1 MDEFGAADTGIP
13 GLDDILC
20 GGLPR
25 GHLYL
30 LVGEPGAGKTTLALQ
45 FLLAGVARG
54 ETCLYIALSETRRE
68 LDEVAASHG
77 WQTEGLVIHEL
88 STAEK
93 APEDG
98 SPLFDPG
105 ELDLHETTTSLLDAV
120 ERLRPSRVVF
130 DSLSELRM
138 LAHNAQRYRRQ
149 VLGLR
154 DYFAGRNCTVVLIDD
169 ERSESTDM
177 QLRTVAHGVVVLE
190 QLTPEYGVDRRRVRV
205 AKLRGVKYRGGFH
218 DFVIDRGGVVVF
230 PRLVASEHH
239 TAFATEPASSG
250 SAELDQ
256 LVGGGFDRGTS
267 ILLLGPA
274 GSGKSAITSAC
285 ALAAAERGER
295 PAVYLFDENRRT
307 FLARSRSLGM
317 AFDRHLETGTV
328 VLRQVD
334 PAELSPGE
342 LAAELRKQVEELGTR
357 VIVIDSLNGYL
368 TAMPGERYLV
378 IHMHE
383 LLTYLAQRGVTTFL
397 VVAQHGLLDPTSAPV
412 DLTYLADTV
421 LHTRYFE
428 VRGEV
433 RKAVSVLKRRSGK
446 HETSIRE
453 LRLGPAGV
461 SVGAPLTEFH
471 GVMTGLPRFV
481 GAANTSPSDEPSE

>member
-1 MDEFGAADTGIP
+1 MDDV
-13 GLDDILC
+13 LC

-30 LVGEPGAGKTTLALQ
+30 LAGEPGAGKTTLALQ
-45 FLLAGVARG
+45 FLLAGAAKG

-68 LDEVAASHG
+68 LEQVAASHG
-77 WQTEGLVIHEL
+77 WQTDSLAIHEL
-88 STAEK
+88 STAERT
-93 APEDG
+93 PEDG
-98 SPLFDPG
+98 SPLFDPS
-105 ELDLHETTTSLLDAV
+105 ELDLHETTIALLAAV

-154 DYFAGRNCTVVLIDD
+154 DYFNGRNCTVVLIDD

-177 QLRTVAHGVVVLE
+177 QLRTVAHGVIVLE
-190 QLTPEYGVDRRRVRV
+190 QLTPEYGVDRRRIRI
-205 AKLRGVKYRGGFH
+205 AKLRGVKYRGGYH
-218 DFVIDRGGVVVF
+218 DFVIDRGGLVVF
-230 PRLVASEHH
+230 PRLVASEHYA
-239 TAFATEPASSG
+239 AFATDPASSG
-250 SAELDQ
+250 NVELDQ

-267 ILLLGPA
+267 TLLLGPA
-274 GSGKSAITSAC
+274 GSGKSAIASAC

-295 PAVYLFDENRRT
+295 PALYLFDENRRT
-307 FLARSRSLGM
+307 FLERSRSLGM
-317 AFDRHLETGTV
+317 RFDRHLETGAVT
-328 VLRQVD
+328 LRQID

-342 LAAELRKQVEELGTR
+342 FAAELRRQVEERGSR

-378 IHMHE
+378 IQMHE

-397 VVAQHGLLDPTSAPV
+397 VVAQHGLLDTPSAPV

-428 VRGEV
+428 SGGEV

-446 HETSIRE
+446 HESSIRE
-453 LRLGPAGV
+453 LRLGSHGICV
-461 SVGAPLTEFH
+461 SMPLTEFH
-471 GVMTGLPRFV
+471 GVMTGLPRHV
-481 GAANTSPSDEPSE
+481 GAAPTSLRDEPSE